1 MGRRMSQ
8 VTVDDQLVDLQSR
21 LAFQEDSIQSFSDQ
35 LMQQSK
41 DLERLQIQVLSMHK
55 RLQEMTRQLEDR
67 EQPDDSPPPHY

>member
-1 MGRRMSQ
+1 MSQ

-35 LMQQSK
+35 LMQQCK

-55 RLQEMTRQLEDR
+55 RLQEMARQLEDR